1 MKLINLFE
9 DTDDNPGRYDPQQDT
24 FTQRSPH
31 DNRKPTLT
39 LRRLNRLKKIRATK
53 KLEQLKREDLLTVMY
68 GQGGGEEEGGDL
80 GGFEL

>member
-1 MKLINLFE
+1 
-9 DTDDNPGRYDPQQDT
+9 
-24 FTQRSPH
+24 
-31 DNRKPTLT
+31 
-39 LRRLNRLKKIRATK
+39 LKKIRATK